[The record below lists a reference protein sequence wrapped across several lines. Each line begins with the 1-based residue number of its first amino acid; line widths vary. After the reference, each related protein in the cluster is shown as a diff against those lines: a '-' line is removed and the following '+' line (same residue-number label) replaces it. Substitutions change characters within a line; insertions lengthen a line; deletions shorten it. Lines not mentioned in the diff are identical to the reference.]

1 MSTSSVSGADEYMM
15 QANLFSGAGSMIPN
29 PQPPQ
34 ASKRKAGGPNVAG
47 VYGNTKGGK
56 YQSIHQV
63 DSTNF

>member
-29 PQPPQ
+29 QQPPQ
-34 ASKRKAGGPNVAG
+34 ASKRKTGGPNVAA

-56 YQSIHQV
+56 Y
-63 DSTNF
+63 